1 MIYFHLQGA
10 PDFARLPFLCG
21 MLAKNGCE
29 VGLNLDAKL
38 SLDAERQA
46 ILADLPAQ
54 IVPGSR
60 PITWGGAS
68 QVECLLRGIRH
79 ALASSSSW
87 EYLANL
93 SFTDAVI
100 RPIPDLQAFLR
111 ASAARNVRNFV
122 FNYGEKAPEFPPQ
135 QSGEAASQ
143 PVYWRNDVRIFVQP
157 VLKDLFANWEK
168 SPLGIA
174 ALRPGLFLDEDGDKA
189 ELRFRTLSP
198 GERSDRQAF
207 FRAGGYRHGRQWVM
221 LHRSM
226 CEWLV
231 SSDLAHGIWQVMQH
245 VFVADE
251 AFFQT
256 ACFHPA
262 CPHRQETANRSLHLA
277 DGTAQQIDDSW
288 LERLQHGPG
297 AFFARKVDWA
307 RSPNLSN
314 WLRSL

>member
-10 PDFARLPFLCG
+10 PDFAQLPFLCA
-21 MLAKNGCE
+21 MLAKDGCE
-29 VGLNLDAKL
+29 VGVNLDAKL
-38 SLDAERQA
+38 SLNAERQA
-46 ILADLPAQ
+46 ILASLPAQ
-54 IVPGSR
+54 LVPGSR
-60 PITWGGAS
+60 PITWGGSS
-68 QVECLLRGIRH
+68 QVECLLRGIEH
-79 ALASSSSW
+79 ALNTSAKW

-93 SFTDAVI
+93 SFTDTMI
-100 RPIPDLQAFLR
+100 RPVHELQAFLR
-111 ASAARNVRNFV
+111 ASATQNTRNFV
-122 FNYGEKAPEFPPQ
+122 FSYGAKEPEFPPYH
-135 QSGEAASQ
+135 SEEGATH
-143 PVYWRNDVRIFVQP
+143 PVYWRNDVKIFVQP
-157 VLKDLFANWEK
+157 VLRDLFANWEK

-174 ALRPGLFLDEDGDKA
+174 ALRPGLFLA
-189 ELRFRTLSP
+189 EEGENATLRFRTLSP
-198 GERSDRQAF
+198 NEQSDRQAF

-231 SSDLAHGIWQVMQH
+231 SSAVARSIWRVMEH

-262 CPHRQETANRSLHLA
+262 CPLRHEAVNRSLHLA

-288 LERLQHGPG
+288 LERLQRSSG

-307 RSPNLSN
+307 RSPKLAA
-314 WLRSL
+314 WVGSL